1 MDLWDKLSTDSVFYN
16 PITGAVGQFQWT
28 RSEIN
33 KVYLRSLGVTINFDD
48 VSKHLEALTKFLS

>member
-48 VSKHLEALTKFLS
+48 VSMIFLKR